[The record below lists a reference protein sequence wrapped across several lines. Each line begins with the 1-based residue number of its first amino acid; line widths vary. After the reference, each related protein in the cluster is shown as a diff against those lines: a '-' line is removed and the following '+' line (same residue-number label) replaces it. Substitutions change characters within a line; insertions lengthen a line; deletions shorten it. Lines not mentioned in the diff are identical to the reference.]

1 MPSREPASR
10 RNDASAITINKSAMP
25 AASNREEFFELE
37 LPSERSTL
45 SPAAAW
51 SPTGHPPSRAGGRS
65 GVVGLGV
72 TGRGGGE
79 E

>member
-10 RNDASAITINKSAMP
+10 RNEASAITINKSAMP

-37 LPSERSTL
+37 LSSERSTL

-51 SPTGHPPSRAGGRS
+51 SPTGHPPSRDGA
-65 GVVGLGV
+65 
-72 TGRGGGE
+72 RGGGVCFGVPLCAGGE